1 MAVRPPI
8 VVVAEALR
16 PAERRLGLRRT
27 TAATAIAALPPLRQP
42 PAARWFILFQTPSPA
57 AREFGRE
64 LEGWSLVGGL
74 RARRLVPGGPSSHP
88 THSCA
93 GRLAAAPHRAPRGAP
108 RAEHR
113 GSRVSIHE
121 ICSFMNTLCTGM
133 FATCRRILGTIILDL
148 ELDSCARS
156 TCHAFFRRSPNRG
169 VTDTQTHTQTHTQ
182 TDIGGYRAAHCK
194 PPKIRSLRSLRPST
208 SPPGRV

>member
-1 MAVRPPI
+1 MSGAR
-8 VVVAEALR
+8 ALR

-42 PAARWFILFQTPSPA
+42 PAARWFILFQPPFPA

-148 ELDSCARS
+148 ELDSCARRACAPI
-156 TCHAFFRRSPNRG
+156 CHAFFSQIRLGCACDTHTDPQ
-169 VTDTQTHTQTHTQ
+169 TDTHTRAA
-182 TDIGGYRAAHCK
+182 IGGLTANRLKFA
-194 PPKIRSLRSLRPST
+194 L
-208 SPPGRV
+208 

>member
-1 MAVRPPI
+1 MIARLCRHHHGGAGPPI
-8 VVVAEALR
+8 VVVAQALR

-42 PAARWFILFQTPSPA
+42 PAARRSHSATIPSPPPGC
-57 AREFGRE
+57 REFGRE

-156 TCHAFFRRSPNRG
+156 TCHAFFVDPLGCDTG
-169 VTDTQTHTQTHTQ
+169 V
-182 TDIGGYRAAHCK
+182 
-194 PPKIRSLRSLRPST
+194 
-208 SPPGRV
+208 